1 MKEGVLVSPP
11 PNRMSRIVACA
22 VVCALSSL
30 VAQPTAQQSSP
41 QPTLPDVQ
49 KLGPQVGTRVPGF
62 TLLDQTGRSRT
73 LASLMGPKGL
83 MLVFFRSAD
92 W

>member
-1 MKEGVLVSPP
+1 MSSIVVS
-11 PNRMSRIVACA
+11 A
-22 VVCALSSL
+22 VVCALFSL
-30 VAQPTAQQSSP
+30 VAHATAQQSA
-41 QPTLPDVQ
+41 PTPLLPDVQ
-49 KLGPQVGTRVPGF
+49 KLGPQVGSRVPDF
-62 TLLDQTGRSRT
+62 ALLAQNGQSRT

>member
-1 MKEGVLVSPP
+1 MLVNPV
-11 PNRMSRIVACA
+11 RMSSIVACA
-22 VVCALSSL
+22 VVCALWSP
-30 VAQPTAQQSSP
+30 VPQPTAQQSSS

-49 KLGPQVGTRVPGF
+49 KLGPQIGTRVPDF
-62 TLLDQTGRSRT
+62 TLLDQKGQSRT
-73 LASLMGPKGL
+73 LASLTGPKGL

>member
-1 MKEGVLVSPP
+1 VSRLPKFGPAAFAGVITILLLRLS
-11 PNRMSRIVACA
+11 ADA
-22 VVCALSSL
+22 VM
-30 VAQPTAQQSSP
+30 QQAKS

-49 KLGPQVGTRVPGF
+49 KLGPQVGTRVPDF
-62 TLLDQTGRSRT
+62 SLLDQKGQSRT

>member
-1 MKEGVLVSPP
+1 V
-11 PNRMSRIVACA
+11 
-22 VVCALSSL
+22 
-30 VAQPTAQQSSP
+30 
-41 QPTLPDVQ
+41 LPDVQ
-49 KLGPQVGTRVPGF
+49 KLGPQVGTRVPDF
-62 TLLDQTGRSRT
+62 TLLDQKGQSRT

>member
-1 MKEGVLVSPP
+1 MLLSPT
-11 PNRMSRIVACA
+11 PNRMFHIVGGA
-22 VVCALSSL
+22 VVCALFSL
-30 VAQPTAQQSSP
+30 VVHATAQQAAP
-41 QPTLPDVQ
+41 QPVLPDVQ
-49 KLGPQVGTRVPGF
+49 KLGPQVGSRVPDF
-62 TLLDQTGRSRT
+62 TLLDQKGQSRT

>member
-1 MKEGVLVSPP
+1 MLMSPA
-11 PNRMSRIVACA
+11 PNRMTSMVACA
-22 VVCALSSL
+22 VACALVSL
-30 VAQPTAQQSSP
+30 VAQPTAQQS

-49 KLGPQVGTRVPGF
+49 KLGPQIGTRVPDF
-62 TLLDQTGRSRT
+62 MLLDQKGQSRT

>member
-1 MKEGVLVSPP
+1 VLVNPTP
-11 PNRMSRIVACA
+11 TRMSNIVAGA
-22 VVCALSSL
+22 VVSALFSL
-30 VAQPTAQQSSP
+30 VAQAAAQSAP

-49 KLGPQVGTRVPGF
+49 KLGPQVGTRVPDF
-62 TLLDQTGRSRT
+62 TLLDQKGQSRT

>member
-1 MKEGVLVSPP
+1 MVVTA
-11 PNRMSRIVACA
+11 VFCA
-22 VVCALSSL
+22 VVGL
-30 VAQPTAQQSSP
+30 VARPTALQSSP
-41 QPTLPDVQ
+41 EPTLPDVQ
-49 KLGPQVGTRVPGF
+49 KLGPQAGTRVPDF
-62 TLLDQTGRSRT
+62 TLLDQKGQSRR

>member
-1 MKEGVLVSPP
+1 
-11 PNRMSRIVACA
+11 MSRVVA
-22 VVCALSSL
+22 VVCALFSL
-30 VAQPTAQQSSP
+30 VAQATAQQSAP
-41 QPTLPDVQ
+41 QPVLPEIQ
-49 KLGPQVGTRVPGF
+49 KLGPQVGSRVPDLA
-62 TLLDQTGRSRT
+62 LLGQNGQSRT